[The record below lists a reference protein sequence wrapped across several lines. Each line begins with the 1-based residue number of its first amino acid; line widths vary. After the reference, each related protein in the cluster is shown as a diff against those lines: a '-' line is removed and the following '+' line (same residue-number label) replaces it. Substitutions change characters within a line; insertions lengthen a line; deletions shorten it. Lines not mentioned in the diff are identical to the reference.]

1 MGGSTNLPAYDPV
14 TNPYG
19 ASINVPDLA
28 TEEAGANNSIAQ
40 QFANTREQTR
50 AATQAQGVGG
60 VEGQNALNQVAAN
73 QNQAQLQSNAQLQQQ
88 DFQNRLGELQSI
100 NEPLYQ
106 QADLGTQQ
114 AQYGQQQQQQQ
125 TSAEISGGISLISLI
140 SKLASAL

>member
-28 TEEAGANNSIAQ
+28 TQEAGANNSIAQ

-73 QNQAQLQSNAQLQQQ
+73 QNQAELQSNAQLQQQ
-88 DFQNRLGELQSI
+88 DFQNRLGEMQAI
-100 NEPLYQ
+100 NGPLAE
-106 QADLGTQQ
+106 QAGLGTQQ

-125 TSAEISGGISLISLI
+125 TSSEVGGGIALVSL
-140 SKLASAL
+140 LASLM

>member
-14 TNPYG
+14 TDPYG
-19 ASINVPDLA
+19 SSINVPDLA
-28 TEEAGANNSIAQ
+28 TQEAGANNSIAQ

-88 DFQNRLGELQSI
+88 DFQNRLGELQAI
-100 NEPLYQ
+100 NGPLYQ
-106 QADLGTQQ
+106 QANLGTQQ

-125 TSAEISGGISLISLI
+125 TSSAIGGGLALVSLLSM
-140 SKLASAL
+140 LA

>member
-28 TEEAGANNSIAQ
+28 TQEAGANNSIAQ

-73 QNQAQLQSNAQLQQQ
+73 QNQAELQSNAQLQQQ
-88 DFQNRLGELQSI
+88 DFQNRLGEMQAI
-100 NEPLYQ
+100 NGPLAE
-106 QADLGTQQ
+106 QAGLGTQQ

-125 TSAEISGGISLISLI
+125 TSSAIGGGLALVSLLSM
-140 SKLASAL
+140 LA